1 MENHGT
7 TPVIF
12 INASS
17 HHGDAAWKIR
27 QCRLPSSNIHS
38 REAARFH
45 HGGATWKIHVTTW
58 LTFIEHS
65 ELASCNST
73 MAVLHGKSM
82 T

>member
-27 QCRLPSSNIHS
+27 QCRLPSSNIQS

-45 HGGATWKIHVTTW
+45 HGGATWKIHVTT
-58 LTFIEHS
+58 
-65 ELASCNST
+65 
-73 MAVLHGKSM
+73 
-82 T
+82 